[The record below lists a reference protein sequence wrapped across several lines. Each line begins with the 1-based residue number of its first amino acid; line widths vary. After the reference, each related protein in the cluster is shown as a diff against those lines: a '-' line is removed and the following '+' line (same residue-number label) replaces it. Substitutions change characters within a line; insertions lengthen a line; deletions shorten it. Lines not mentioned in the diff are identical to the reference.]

1 MFYGNQ
7 HLVGNNYISDS
18 IIFTHSDMRRFQFV
32 IFLLAGLIYHQVSAA
47 NQLSGLISSDS
58 TQAVPPELKLDS
70 LGRSN
75 PSGTVKGFLD
85 AIAAENYFLASYYL
99 ELPDEIAKEDTLAV
113 VSIIQKI
120 EVLLNRS
127 GSLLPINII
136 SNNPEGNTNDGLDAP
151 IEEVGSIVL
160 EGKTI
165 PIRLRQY
172 GQENQK
178 FWKFA
183 PESVQPLIT
192 EIDAKEQELTAE
204 IAKDGLLS
212 KKWNGAPL
220 GDWIFELFLAIG
232 SYLLAWLF
240 TISISW
246 LVRLIRGNDRNGK
259 YRTMLRA
266 LMVPARLVLAV
277 AFLVYFSRS
286 LGISIVVRQAFS
298 VITLIAMWLAL
309 FLFIWLL
316 INALTSLG
324 EDRLRENKQFAGL
337 SAISFFR
344 NTAKFILIVTALLIL
359 LNTVGVDVT
368 AGLAALGVGGIA
380 LALGAQ
386 KTIENIIG
394 GLSVVFDQPVSVG
407 DFCKFGETTGTVEKI
422 GMRSTR
428 IRTTS
433 RTVVTIPNSDFSS
446 RMIENFSKRDLF
458 LLQTKIGLRYETTSD
473 QMRYVLVE
481 LRKLL
486 YAHPKVDPNPARV
499 RFLGYGSDSLQV
511 EIYAYTHASDWN
523 DFLGIQEDINL
534 RIAKVVEDSGSGFAF
549 PSQTIYLSRDSGL
562 SESKKAAAEAKVKEW
577 IENGELKIPEFDPE
591 TIESLKGKLNYP
603 TKPGEEDL

>member
-1 MFYGNQ
+1 MN
-7 HLVGNNYISDS
+7 
-18 IIFTHSDMRRFQFV
+18 RFRIV
-32 IFLLAGLIYHQVSAA
+32 FLLLTAVIWQNAA
-47 NQLSGLISSDS
+47 VAKQLPVKLAADS
-58 TQAVPPELKLDS
+58 TEATIREQNLDS

-75 PSGTVKGFLD
+75 PRGAVKGFLD
-85 AIAAENYFLASYYL
+85 AIAAENYYLASYYL
-99 ELPDEIAKEDTLAV
+99 VLPNEIAKEDTLAV
-113 VSIIQKI
+113 ASIIQKI

-127 GSLLPINII
+127 GSLLPANLI
-136 SNNPEGNTNDGLDAP
+136 SNNPEGNTSDGLDAS

-172 GQENQK
+172 GQEHQK
-178 FWKFA
+178 FWRFA
-183 PESVQPLIT
+183 PEIVLPMIT
-192 EIDAKEQELTAE
+192 EINVKEQELDE
-204 IAKDGLLS
+204 VIAKDGLLS
-212 KKWNGAPL
+212 KRWKGATIA
-220 GDWIFELFLAIG
+220 DWVFQVFLAIG

-240 TISISW
+240 TLSISW
-246 LVRLIRGNDRNGK
+246 LVRLIRGNEKNGK
-259 YRTMLRA
+259 YRRMLRA
-266 LMVPARLVLAV
+266 LLVPARLVLAV
-277 AFLVYFSRS
+277 ALLLYFSRT
-286 LGISIVVRQAFS
+286 LGVSIVVRQAFS
-298 VITLIAMWLAL
+298 VVTLIAMWLAL

-344 NTAKFILIVTALLIL
+344 NTAKFILIVTALLIV
-359 LNTVGVDVT
+359 LNTLGVNVT

-511 EIYAYTHASDWN
+511 EIYAYTLASDWN

-534 RIAKVVEDSGSGFAF
+534 RIAKVIEDSGSGFAF

-562 SESKKAAAEAKVKEW
+562 SETKKAAAEAKVRQW
-577 IENGELKIPEFDPE
+577 IENDELNIPEFDPE
-591 TIESLKGKLNYP
+591 TIASLKGKLDFP
-603 TKPGEEDL
+603 TKPGQKNN